1 MDAERIDD
9 QTRGG
14 QSYPYPGGICQCLS
28 VLTSE
33 NGYEGPEEVLFYRT
47 CASPGGNMGKL
58 LTMLDVL
65 SEHGLTSQQR
75 SGGVCKLTLKP
86 VQRKVNL
93 F

>member
-1 MDAERIDD
+1 
-9 QTRGG
+9 
-14 QSYPYPGGICQCLS
+14 
-28 VLTSE
+28 
-33 NGYEGPEEVLFYRT
+33 
-47 CASPGGNMGKL
+47 MGKL

-93 F
+93 FDSKILAGLWALQKEGEPYGGETQNL